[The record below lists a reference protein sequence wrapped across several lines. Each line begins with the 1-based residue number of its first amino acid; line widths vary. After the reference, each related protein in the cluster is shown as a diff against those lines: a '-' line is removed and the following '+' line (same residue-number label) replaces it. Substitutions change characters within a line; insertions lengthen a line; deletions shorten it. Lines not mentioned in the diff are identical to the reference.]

1 MSSCRLESQASKF
14 DDSYEVTEQ
23 IGSGGFGK
31 VFEATRRF
39 DSKKVAVKAIPKKR
53 VLHWCKVGGELI
65 PREVA
70 LMRKVE
76 HVNIIRLVDYYEKVD
91 CVYIVME
98 RPEPMMDLF
107 DFITAAC
114 PLCERTAKFLFRQVV
129 DAIAFCHRKGVVH
142 RDIKDENVLLELRT
156 GRAKLIDFGS
166 GAFLKDSA
174 YTEYEGTRVYSPP
187 EWIKYH
193 RYYAQPAAM
202 WSLGIL
208 LYDMVMGDVP
218 FEKDQDILYGEL
230 KFSKSCTRAVIH
242 LTRCMLARNPSER
255 PSFEQVLDH
264 VWVITAVKSM
274 DLVEPK
280 THKAVG
286 STRTTSLTKQGIP
299 RPSSD
304 GHRRVSELPPI
315 HSPTSTRSATLPRNP
330 AKKFSSNSSCTS
342 SSTHGRL
349 SPTKLPSKAL
359 GLPRPSSMQSNGSL
373 QFKSSGVKFDLRHQQ
388 PEMVI

>member
-1 MSSCRLESQASKF
+1 
-14 DDSYEVTEQ
+14 
-23 IGSGGFGK
+23 
-31 VFEATRRF
+31 
-39 DSKKVAVKAIPKKR
+39 
-53 VLHWCKVGGELI
+53 VGNDLI

-76 HVNIIRLVDYYEKVD
+76 HVNIIRLLDYYEKVD
-91 CVYIVME
+91 RVYIIME

-114 PLCERTAKFLFRQVV
+114 PLCERTAKFLFRQIVE
-129 DAIAFCHRKGVVH
+129 AIAFCHKKGVVH
-142 RDIKDENVLLELRT
+142 RDIKDENVLLELST

-230 KFSKSCTRAVIH
+230 KFSRSCTRG
-242 LTRCMLARNPSER
+242 
-255 PSFEQVLDH
+255 
-264 VWVITAVKSM
+264 K
-274 DLVEPK
+274 
-280 THKAVG
+280 
-286 STRTTSLTKQGIP
+286 
-299 RPSSD
+299 
-304 GHRRVSELPPI
+304 
-315 HSPTSTRSATLPRNP
+315 
-330 AKKFSSNSSCTS
+330 
-342 SSTHGRL
+342 
-349 SPTKLPSKAL
+349 
-359 GLPRPSSMQSNGSL
+359 GLM
-373 QFKSSGVKFDLRHQQ
+373 HIQQ
-388 PEMVI
+388 